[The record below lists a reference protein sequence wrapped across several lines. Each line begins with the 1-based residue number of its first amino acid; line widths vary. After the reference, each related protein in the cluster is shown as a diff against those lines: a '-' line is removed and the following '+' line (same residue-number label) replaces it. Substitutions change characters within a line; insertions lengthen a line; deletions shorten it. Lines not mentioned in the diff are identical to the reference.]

1 MWSKNIEEAFFQLC
15 QWCDLTY
22 RGGITLNPKKLQFA
36 QETVEFAGLEVT
48 PTNVRPSSKFIN
60 SIRDFPTPKDIS
72 GARAWF
78 GLVNQ
83 GSYAFSMAKQM
94 QPFRHLLRP
103 SVKFTWTEELEN
115 LFQQSKDVI
124 INEMKEGVSLFEVSR
139 PTLLSTDW
147 SVSGISFTLKQKY
160 HECKSVAP
168 SC

>member
-1 MWSKNIEEAFFQLC
+1 MAPQGFIASGDAYNQRFDSIIVDFPNKVKCVDDTLMWSKNIEEAFFQLC
-15 QWCDLTY
+15 RWCDLTY

-103 SVKFTWTEELEN
+103 SVKFTWTEELEH
-115 LFQQSKDVI
+115 LFQQFKDDI
-124 INEMKEGVSLFEVSR
+124 I
-139 PTLLSTDW
+139 T
-147 SVSGISFTLKQKY
+147 
-160 HECKSVAP
+160 
-168 SC
+168 